1 MLNRFH
7 STHCI
12 VIINAKQLKDEPI
25 VYYINCWLALN
36 LDSKDRRS
44 KSALDMCIQG
54 MHGVAL
60 HTTINLL
67 WTFEELTTRAHD
79 PVAITIILPLQLK
92 EKKRKQEKEMVV
104 QKELSHTGDNHIRC
118 SKKLQGKD
126 QRKKKKTSV
135 TSMDENSITYCRSCR
150 KRLPFL

>member
-1 MLNRFH
+1 
-7 STHCI
+7 
-12 VIINAKQLKDEPI
+12 
-25 VYYINCWLALN
+25 
-36 LDSKDRRS
+36 
-44 KSALDMCIQG
+44 MCIQG
-54 MHGVAL
+54 MHGVTL
-60 HTTINLL
+60 HTTRNLL

-92 EKKRKQEKEMVV
+92 EKKRKKEKEMVV

-135 TSMDENSITYCRSCR
+135 TSMDENSITYCRRYR